1 MKKISI
7 IVPCYN
13 EEATVQR
20 FYDAVQTVYREKIAP
35 IWPAYQLEYWF
46 IDDGSTDRTLVLLD
60 LIQQLDADHVHLL
73 SFSRN
78 FGKEAA
84 LYAGLQ
90 HATGDLVVV
99 MDVDLQDPPTLLPRM
114 MSGILEE
121 HYDVVGTK
129 RVDRK
134 GEPVIRSV
142 AANAFYKLIN
152 HISKTKIEPSAR
164 DYRMMTR
171 QVTDAILALPEYN
184 RFSKGMFAWVGFK
197 TKSISFYNRN
207 RVAGNTHWSFWDLVN
222 YSLDGIINFSDKPL
236 AVASFLGL
244 VTFVLALIAAI
255 FIVVRALI
263 FGDPTG
269 GWPSMVTI
277 ILMLG
282 GLQLFCLGIVG
293 KYIGKIYLETK
304 HRPIYV
310 SKLER

>member
-7 IVPCYN
+7 VVPCYN

-46 IDDGSTDRTLVLLD
+46 IDDGSTDRTLILLD
-60 LIQQLDADHVHLL
+60 LIQQLDADHVHFL

-99 MDVDLQDPPTLLPRM
+99 MDVDLQDPPALLPQM

-129 RVDRK
+129 RVNRK

-171 QVTDAILALPEYN
+171 QVTDAVLALPEYN

-197 TKSISFYNRN
+197 TKSLGFYNHD
-207 RVAGNTHWSFWDLVN
+207 RVAGTTHWSFWDLVN

-236 AVASFLGL
+236 AIASFLGL
-244 VTFVLALIAAI
+244 VTFFLALIAAI
-255 FIVVRALI
+255 FIVVRALL

-293 KYIGKIYLETK
+293 KYIGKIYLEAK

-310 SKLER
+310 SKVER